1 MNWLAIAFSV
11 WNIIVIFLYAIDK
24 RRAKRRGWRIS
35 EATLIVSAFFFGS
48 IGAMLGM
55 ILFNHKTSKMK
66 FRLLIPLAFFANVGV
81 VLLFD
86 YLVK

>member
-1 MNWLAIAFSV
+1 MNWLAIAFSL

-24 RRAKRRGWRIS
+24 QRAKRRGWRIS
-35 EATLIVSAFFFGS
+35 ESTLVLSAFFLGS

-66 FRLLIPLAFFANVGV
+66 FRLLIPLAFLANVGI